1 MTTAFKSEFLQT
13 CAARDLMHQCTD
25 EQGLDALLAAQK
37 GVAAYIGFDCT
48 ATSLHVGSLIQ
59 ILLLRRWQQAG
70 HKPVILMGGGTTKV
84 GDPSGKDKSRPPL
97 TDAQIQA
104 NMDGIKTVFE
114 KFLTF
119 GDGPSD
125 AVMVNNDDWLQ
136 GIKYLDFL
144 RDFGRHF
151 SINRML
157 TMDSVKLRLERE
169 QPLSFLEFNYMIL
182 QGYDF
187 YHLSNSMN
195 VRVQFGGSDQWGN
208 IVNGVVLSRRRKSE
222 ELLSEAK
229 NLHANGAKEEYAD
242 AISKALPIGEGGSEE
257 EAGLKFRDNMTQ
269 WNINHGLFGLT
280 TPLFTNAAGE
290 KMGKTAGGAVWLDG
304 DMYSAYDYWQFWRNA
319 EDAMVGKYLRWFT
332 ELPIE
337 EIEKLEAL
345 QGAEI
350 NEAKKVL
357 ATEATRMLHGD
368 EAARTAAETAQKTF
382 EQGAAGAALPEITLP
397 ASELA
402 AGINA
407 IELFRRAGLVESN
420 GEAKRLVQGGGA
432 KVNDQKVTDLG
443 LMLNNSALN
452 AEGFIKL
459 SAGKKKH
466 AIVKVA

>member
-1 MTTAFKSEFLQT
+1 MTAAFKSDFMKT
-13 CAARDLMHQCTD
+13 CAERGLIHQCTD
-25 EQGLDALLAAQK
+25 ESGLDNLLANKQPI
-37 GVAAYIGFDCT
+37 AAYIGFDCT

-59 ILLLRRWQQAG
+59 ILMLRRWQQAG
-70 HKPVILMGGGTTKV
+70 HKPIILMGGGTTKV

-97 TDAQIQA
+97 TDEQIQK

-114 KFLTF
+114 KFFTF
-119 GDGPSD
+119 GDGATD

-136 GIKYLDFL
+136 GLKYIEFL

-182 QGYDF
+182 QGFDF
-187 YHLSNSMN
+187 YHLANAMD
-195 VRVQFGGSDQWGN
+195 VRAQFGGSDQWGN
-208 IVNGVVLSRRRKSE
+208 IVNGTELNRRIRAEKGEQS
-222 ELLSEAK
+222 
-229 NLHANGAKEEYAD
+229 KE
-242 AISKALPIGEGGSEE
+242 
-257 EAGLKFRDNMTQ
+257 
-269 WNINHGLFGLT
+269 LFGLT
-280 TPLFTNAAGE
+280 TPLFTNAAGQ
-290 KMGKTAGGAVWLDG
+290 KMGKTADGAVWLNA
-304 DMYSAYDYWQFWRNA
+304 DMFSAYDYWQFWRNA
-319 EDAMVGKYLRWFT
+319 EDAMVGQYLRWFT
-332 ELPIE
+332 DLPLS

-368 EAARTAAETAQKTF
+368 AAAQAAAETAQKTF

-402 AGINA
+402 TGIA
-407 IELFRRAGLVESN
+407 LAELFRRAGLVKST

-432 KVNDQKVTDLG
+432 KVNDEKVADVATLIND
-443 LMLNNSALN
+443 SALN

>member
-1 MTTAFKSEFLQT
+1 MTAAFKSEFLKT
-13 CAARDLMHQCTD
+13 CAERGLIHQCTD
-25 EQGLDALLAAQK
+25 ESGLDALLAKKQP
-37 GVAAYIGFDCT
+37 VAAYIGFDCT

-59 ILLLRRWQQAG
+59 ILMLRRWQQAG
-70 HKPVILMGGGTTKV
+70 HKPIILMGGGTTKV

-97 TDAQIQA
+97 TDEQIQK
-104 NMDGIKTVFE
+104 NMDGIKSVFE
-114 KFLTF
+114 QFLTF
-119 GDGPSD
+119 GNGATD

-136 GIKYLDFL
+136 GLKYIEFL

-182 QGYDF
+182 QGFDF
-187 YHLSNSMN
+187 YHLAEAMDC
-195 VRVQFGGSDQWGN
+195 RVQIGGSDQWGN
-208 IVNGVVLSRRRKSE
+208 IVNGIELNRRIQNKPILRE
-222 ELLSEAK
+222 GHTAHTPLDAVK
-229 NLHANGAKEEYAD
+229 N
-242 AISKALPIGEGGSEE
+242 AISDTRNQNQWEGE
-257 EAGLKFRDNMTQ
+257 K
-269 WNINHGLFGLT
+269 GLFGLT

-290 KMGKTAGGAVWLDG
+290 KMGKTADGAVWLNA
-304 DMYSAYDYWQFWRNA
+304 DMFSPYDYWQFWRNA
-319 EDAMVGKYLRWFT
+319 EDAMVGQYLRWFT
-332 ELPIE
+332 DLPLD
-337 EIEKLEAL
+337 EIAKLEAL

-368 EAARTAAETAQKTF
+368 AAAREAAETAQKTF

-397 ASELA
+397 AGELES
-402 AGINA
+402 GMSVM
-407 IELFRRAGLVESN
+407 ELFRRAGLVESN

-432 KVNDQKVTDLG
+432 KVNDEKVGDIATLI
-443 LMLNNSALN
+443 NASALN

>member
-1 MTTAFKSEFLQT
+1 MTAAFKSDFMKT
-13 CAARDLMHQCTD
+13 CAERGLIHQCTD
-25 EQGLDALLAAQK
+25 ESGLDNLLANKQP
-37 GVAAYIGFDCT
+37 VAAYIGFDCT

-59 ILLLRRWQQAG
+59 ILMLRRWQQAG
-70 HKPVILMGGGTTKV
+70 HKPIILMGGGTTKV

-97 TDAQIQA
+97 TDEQIQK

-119 GDGPSD
+119 GDGATD

-136 GIKYLDFL
+136 GLKYIEFL

-182 QGYDF
+182 QGFDF
-187 YHLSNSMN
+187 YHLANAMD
-195 VRVQFGGSDQWGN
+195 VRAQFGGSDQWGN
-208 IVNGVVLSRRRKSE
+208 IVNGIELHRRKASLDEPSE
-222 ELLSEAK
+222 T
-229 NLHANGAKEEYAD
+229 NPHTGHGATV
-242 AISKALPIGEGGSEE
+242 E
-257 EAGLKFRDNMTQ
+257 EAIKQQEEKARTFVDNK
-269 WNINHGLFGLT
+269 GLFGLT

-290 KMGKTAGGAVWLDG
+290 KMGKTAGGAVWLNA
-304 DMYSAYDYWQFWRNA
+304 DMFSAYDYWQFWRNA
-319 EDAMVGKYLRWFT
+319 EDAMVGQYLRWFT
-332 ELPIE
+332 DLPLS

-350 NEAKKVL
+350 NEAKKIL

-368 EAARTAAETAQKTF
+368 AAAQAAAETAQKTF

-402 AGINA
+402 TGIA
-407 IELFRRAGLVESN
+407 LAELFRRAGLVESN

-432 KVNDQKVTDLG
+432 KVNDEKVADVATLIND
-443 LMLNNSALN
+443 SALN

>member
-1 MTTAFKSEFLQT
+1 MTAAFKSDFMKI
-13 CAARDLMHQCTD
+13 CAERGLIHQCTD
-25 EQGLDALLAAQK
+25 ESGLDNLLANKQPI
-37 GVAAYIGFDCT
+37 AAYIGFDCT

-59 ILLLRRWQQAG
+59 ILMLRRWQQAG
-70 HKPVILMGGGTTKV
+70 HKPIILMGGGTTKV

-97 TDAQIQA
+97 TDEQIQK

-119 GDGPSD
+119 GDGATD

-136 GIKYLDFL
+136 GLKYIEFL

-182 QGYDF
+182 QGFDF
-187 YHLSNSMN
+187 YHLANAMD
-195 VRVQFGGSDQWGN
+195 VRAQFGGSDQWGN
-208 IVNGVVLSRRRKSE
+208 IVNGTELNRRIRAE
-222 ELLSEAK
+222 
-229 NLHANGAKEEYAD
+229 KEEQ
-242 AISKALPIGEGGSEE
+242 SKE
-257 EAGLKFRDNMTQ
+257 
-269 WNINHGLFGLT
+269 LFGLT
-280 TPLFTNAAGE
+280 TPLFTNAAGQ
-290 KMGKTAGGAVWLDG
+290 KMGKTADGAVWLNA
-304 DMYSAYDYWQFWRNA
+304 DMFSAYDYWQFWRNA
-319 EDAMVGKYLRWFT
+319 EDAMVGQYLRWFT
-332 ELPIE
+332 DLPLS

-368 EAARTAAETAQKTF
+368 AAAQAAAETAQKTF

-402 AGINA
+402 TGIA
-407 IELFRRAGLVESN
+407 LAELFRRAGLVESN

-432 KVNDQKVTDLG
+432 KVNDEKVADVATLIND
-443 LMLNNSALN
+443 SALN